1 LRLRLRAVDTTS
13 LKTIL
18 VCEDD
23 ESLRELIRASLGAGF
38 RVHEAADYDTA
49 LALTDSNPPDLVL
62 LDLVLEGRSGFDV
75 LTALRGDPRTSETP
89 VLVISASNDV
99 DAHAL
104 AAGADRFLAKPF
116 DPDTLRSI
124 ALEMLDER

>member
-1 LRLRLRAVDTTS
+1 MGKRAV
-13 LKTIL
+13 KTVL

-23 ESLRELIRASLGAGF
+23 DSLRELIRASLGSGF
-38 RVHEAADYDTA
+38 RVHEAADYETA
-49 LALTDSNPPDLVL
+49 VAIAEANRPDLVL

-75 LTALRGDPRTSETP
+75 LSALRGDPRTAATP

-116 DPDTLRSI
+116 DPDLLRRI
-124 ALEMLDER
+124 ALEMLEAR

>member
-1 LRLRLRAVDTTS
+1 MDPSSV
-13 LKTIL
+13 KTIL

-23 ESLRELIRASLGAGF
+23 ESLRELIRASLGGGF
-38 RVHEAADYDTA
+38 DVREAADYETA
-49 LALTDSNPPDLVL
+49 LAVADANPPDLVL

-75 LTALRGDPRTSETP
+75 LRALRGDPRTSTTP

-104 AAGADRFLAKPF
+104 AAGADRFLGKPF
-116 DPDTLRSI
+116 DPDILRSI
-124 ALEMLDER
+124 ALEMLDAR